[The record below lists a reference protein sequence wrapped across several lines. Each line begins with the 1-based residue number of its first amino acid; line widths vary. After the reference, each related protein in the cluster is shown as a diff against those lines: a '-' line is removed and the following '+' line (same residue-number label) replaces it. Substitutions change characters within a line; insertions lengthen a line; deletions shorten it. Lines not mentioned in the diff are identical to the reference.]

1 MTGKPVS
8 MCHATDV
15 IPKAKKKKKKS
26 CGIHIYLSILRA
38 LRDHSDIFDDLVVA

>member
-15 IPKAKKKKKKS
+15 IPKAKKKKKEELWNS
-26 CGIHIYLSILRA
+26 HLFIYIESIT
-38 LRDHSDIFDDLVVA
+38 